1 MKYGGCTAKLR
12 MDRVILEDSF
22 FDETEY
28 LCKIIAYDE
37 EEETLYLVS
46 EEAELTFYSL
56 DGIYECSIED
66 PKDPVVCKGILKERY
81 WNKAGRVMKFKIQN
95 GFYKKV
101 LNYIESVLT
110 NQKESAILYL
120 ESFSTLFY

>member
-1 MKYGGCTAKLR
+1 MEDVRQKLR

-66 PKDPVVCKGILKERY
+66 PKRSCGLQRNIKRTLLEQ
-81 WNKAGRVMKFKIQN
+81 GRQGYEI
-95 GFYKKV
+95 
-101 LNYIESVLT
+101 
-110 NQKESAILYL
+110 
-120 ESFSTLFY
+120 

>member
-46 EEAELTFYSL
+46 EEAELTSYSL
-56 DGIYECSIED
+56 DGIYECSIENL
-66 PKDPVVCKGILKERY
+66 GSERSCGLQR
-81 WNKAGRVMKFKIQN
+81 NIKRTLLEQGRQGYEI
-95 GFYKKV
+95 
-101 LNYIESVLT
+101 
-110 NQKESAILYL
+110 
-120 ESFSTLFY
+120 